1 MILEDGAVFI
11 ADAHYPHH
19 NSVLLKLLKNI
30 EDGEIETKQLF
41 LMGDIFDLLFRDGR
55 YVYEYNREAVE
66 YINRISER
74 VSVIYLEGNHDFCLK
89 KIFPKTEVIPRD
101 KQPLCIYDRDDNLY
115 CLSHG
120 DRYETGILYNIYS
133 AVIRSPITISL
144 LSPLEKTISKKTLHK
159 LSKKHICGKIANFEV
174 IAKKILSNYPVNATV
189 IEGHYHQGTKAGR
202 YISLPSL
209 ACENRY
215 ARYINGN
222 IVFYN
227 L

>member
-19 NSVLLKLLKNI
+19 NSLLLKLLKKI
-30 EDGEIETKQLF
+30 EKSEIETKQLF
-41 LMGDIFDLLFRDGR
+41 LMGDIFDLLFYGGR
-55 YVYEYNREAVE
+55 YVYEYNREAIE
-66 YINRISER
+66 YINHISER
-74 VSVIYLEGNHDFCLK
+74 ISVIYLEGNHDFYLK
-89 KIFPKTEVIPRD
+89 KIFPKTEVVPRD
-101 KQPLCIYDRDDNLY
+101 KQPLCIFDRDDKLY

-133 AVIRSPITISL
+133 ILIRNPVILSL
-144 LSPLEKTISKKTLHK
+144 LSPFEKKISEKTLHK
-159 LSKKHICGKIANFEV
+159 LSGKQICGKIANFEEM
-174 IAKKILSNYPVNATV
+174 AKKILGRYPNSAAV
-189 IEGHYHQGTKAGR
+189 IEGHYHQGIRTGR

-209 ACENRY
+209 ACDNRY
-215 ARYINGN
+215 AQYINGN